1 MPGACRR
8 DLLGVALLL
17 ALLPAARDA
26 AACDSVM
33 CSLVTRGQDGRL
45 GRGHFRLDLSY
56 RFAPMDRGRQG
67 SGATDDVRSPQ
78 LFLERGLF
86 VDAFH
91 RDLDGR
97 EQALQLDLT
106 YGLASDTTLIISLPV
121 WGGREMQF
129 LYLGTQERYDVTGFG
144 DLLVGARRSL
154 LGGRLVAGFS
164 VELPTGPDDEGP
176 DIHGGA
182 FGPALQPGSGSWDLV
197 GSLSA
202 NRRALGL
209 GWDLTASYQRNG
221 TNQFG
226 FSFGDGM
233 IASLTASRSL
243 VGRLSGSLQVKT
255 VHLGRDQ
262 LEDRVVPS
270 TGSTTLYL
278 SPGLSLGLTRHTT
291 VQAVLQ
297 VPTWQYVEGMQ
308 LEPSSILTLA
318 ASRTF

>member
-197 GSLSA
+197 GSVSA
-202 NRRALGL
+202 SHRALGL
-209 GWDLTASYQRNG
+209 GWDLALSYQRNG
-221 TNQFG
+221 SNRFR
-226 FSFGDGM
+226 FSFGDGF
-233 IASLTASRSL
+233 IAGLSASRTL
-243 VGRLSGSLQVKT
+243 AGPLSGSLQAKL
-255 VHLGRDQ
+255 VHLRRD
-262 LEDRVVPS
+262 EFHGIDVPS
-270 TGSTTLYL
+270 SGSSTLYL
-278 SPGLSLGLTRHTT
+278 SPGLRFTLGRAT
-291 VQAVLQ
+291 VLQAVLQ
-297 VPTWQYVEGMQ
+297 LPAWQYVNEVQ
-308 LEPSSILTLA
+308 LA
-318 ASRTF
+318 ASSVVTLAVSRSF